1 MDYNKVWLTKK
12 FTHLG
17 LLIDIPSFLDL
28 LLRFYFITKCK
39 ISITLITQTFSKR
52 INNENPLRNDHLKS
66 FHGFTFSTTAYVRGN
81 ICKRTAGMKT
91 RKNSHS
97 HPPKRVKKG
106 GGESGKPGAESNVDD
121 IQPQE
126 VVAGRKMGEKLVGGG
141 QKVLSINK
149 TFACVSSNNKQNN
162 NDGLK

>member
-1 MDYNKVWLTKK
+1 
-12 FTHLG
+12 LG

-81 ICKRTAGMKT
+81 ICKRTAGMKP

-97 HPPKRVKKG
+97 HPPKKGEEGWRKVGNPEQKAMSTTFSRKKLSPG
-106 GGESGKPGAESNVDD
+106 GKWGKSLW
-121 IQPQE
+121 
-126 VVAGRKMGEKLVGGG
+126 VVGKK
-141 QKVLSINK
+141 
-149 TFACVSSNNKQNN
+149 C
-162 NDGLK
+162 